1 MQANQ
6 GMHSNNIIHLP
17 NNLPDIIFDDRV
29 RVANWVSERT
39 PYIDE
44 FDVFDENLQAIGF
57 TKNNRI
63 VCGVVYTDYRGR
75 DIQMHCACDDPS
87 IWTRENISLCF
98 EYPFNQLGV
107 VRVTAPVPS
116 TYERALSINQR
127 LGFQVEGVLRDF
139 IEQDV
144 DVVLLG
150 MMRHEC
156 KWI

>member
-1 MQANQ
+1 MQTDP

-17 NNLPDIIFDDRV
+17 NNLPDVIYGDVMRICE
-29 RVANWVSERT
+29 WVEERT
-39 PYIDE
+39 PYIE
-44 FDVFDENLQAIGF
+44 GFDVFNEETQTIGF

-87 IWTRENISLCF
+87 VWTRENIGICF
-98 EYPFNQLGV
+98 HYPFEQLGV

-116 TYERALSINQR
+116 TYKRALSINQR

-139 IEQDV
+139 IETDV